1 MLHENL
7 ETCSDLKNNWKNVKI
22 IFSHNYYVW
31 SLYDILNMHDLKH
44 EQCQMMHHKTLKFS
58 EKWDISSDKH
68 VSDTKHNDYDKPT
81 YLISLEHMKID
92 LYVVEIP
99 HKLKPMSLCST
110 INS

>member
-1 MLHENL
+1 M

-22 IFSHNYYVW
+22 IFSHNYYVG
-31 SLYDILNMHDLKH
+31 SLYGILNMHDLKH
-44 EQCQMMHHKTLKFS
+44 EQCQMMNHKTLKFS
-58 EKWDISSDKH
+58 EKWDISLDKH

-92 LYVVEIP
+92 LYVAEISQ
-99 HKLKPMSLCST
+99 KLKPMSLCST